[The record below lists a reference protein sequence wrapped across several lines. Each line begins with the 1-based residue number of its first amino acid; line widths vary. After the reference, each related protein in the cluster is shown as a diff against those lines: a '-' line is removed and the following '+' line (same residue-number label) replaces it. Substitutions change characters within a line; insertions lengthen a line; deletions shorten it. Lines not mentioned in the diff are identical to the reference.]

1 MLPAR
6 RSYMKSPRPK
16 SLPSDPDDRMLSL
29 NEAAE
34 TSGVNIK
41 RIKQAIN
48 ENELPVYEFG
58 PHTKRVTLRSSAF
71 CIELGI
77 VRLERDE
84 RGA

>member
-1 MLPAR
+1 
-6 RSYMKSPRPK
+6 
-16 SLPSDPDDRMLSL
+16 MLSL

-58 PHTKRVTLRSSAF
+58 PHTKRVLLSDLRRWWRRFKAEGF
-71 CIELGI
+71 YGI
-77 VRLERDE
+77 SVSLETKWLP
-84 RGA
+84 AYKAC